1 MAEDLNVAF
10 FAFRIEWALAR
21 TSPSFDFGG
30 VCGTGKVKKEKKKKR
45 RSKHSTVISI
55 LKSIIISL
63 IHRPV
68 PWLFKSRVL
77 RMRLVCLAAL
87 ASQ

>member
-30 VCGTGKVKKEKKKKR
+30 VCGTGKEKKEKKEKEEEQ
-45 RSKHSTVISI
+45 
-55 LKSIIISL
+55 
-63 IHRPV
+63 
-68 PWLFKSRVL
+68 
-77 RMRLVCLAAL
+77 AL
-87 ASQ
+87 NCH